1 MSDSTPEH
9 DQMGSI
15 ALQTAQSV
23 VLARRNVEAE
33 LSEAKVLLET
43 KTSELA
49 ASLAAQAAIAHENA
63 RLLEA
68 AELAAEER
76 ENLLTGER
84 MALAEAERMLEMKDE
99 FLATL
104 SHELRTPLNAILGWS
119 QMLRRGVRT
128 EADMH
133 KGLDTIERNARAQAQ
148 LIEDLLDMSRINS
161 GKLHLDI
168 QPMEPCVVVH
178 AAAETVRPAADA
190 KGIRLEMRID
200 PNTGWISGDAGR
212 LQQVIWNLLSNAIKF
227 TPKGGTVQVLVER
240 VSTHVEISV
249 GDSGVGI
256 ETEFL
261 SHVFERFRQADGSIT
276 RRYGGL
282 GLGLSIVRS
291 LVELHGGTVH
301 ATSPGVGFGS
311 TFTAVLPLVAVQS
324 VSLHEMRPAGR
335 SLARASV
342 RFQGSDLTG
351 VSVLVVDDET
361 DTREMLRHVL
371 DDCGAEVFMA
381 ASAEEALV
389 LLQEKRPALLVS
401 DIGMPDVDGY
411 ELLRRVRAL
420 DPKQGGAIPA
430 IALTAFARPEDRG
443 RALEAGFQAHIAKPM
458 DLTDF
463 VATVVKI
470 AGQRRSM
477 QA

>member
-1 MSDSTPEH
+1 MSKSDADSENELPR
-9 DQMGSI
+9 
-15 ALQTAQSV
+15 SV
-23 VLARRNVEAE
+23 PLKNGKSTLRQPVE
-33 LSEAKVLLET
+33 SELLEARDT
-43 KTSELA
+43 LELKTRELA
-49 ASLAAQAAIAHENA
+49 ASLAAQAAIAQENA

-68 AELAAEER
+68 AKLAAEER
-76 ENLLTGER
+76 EKLLAGER

-161 GKLHLDI
+161 GKLRLDI
-168 QPMEPCVVVH
+168 QPLEPGVVIQ
-178 AAAETVRPAADA
+178 AAAETVRPAAEA
-190 KGIRLEMRID
+190 KGIRLEIRVD
-200 PNTGWISGDAGR
+200 PDTGWISGDSAR
-212 LQQVIWNLLSNAIKF
+212 LQQVVWNLMSNAIKF

-240 VSTHVEISV
+240 VSSHIEISV

-256 ETEFL
+256 DKEFL

-301 ATSPGVGFGS
+301 VTSPGVGFGS
-311 TFTAVLPLVAVQS
+311 TFMVMLPLVAAQS
-324 VSLHEMRPAGR
+324 QALHELRPVAR
-335 SLARASV
+335 ALARTPVS
-342 RFQGSDLTG
+342 FLGTDLSG
-351 VSVLVVDDET
+351 ISVLVVDDET
-361 DTREMLRHVL
+361 DTREMIRQVL
-371 DDCGAEVFMA
+371 ADCNAEVFMA
-381 ASAEEALV
+381 SSAEEALV
-389 LLQEKRPALLVS
+389 LLQEKRPLLLVS

-411 ELLRRVRAL
+411 ELLRRVREL
-420 DPKQGGAIPA
+420 GPKLGGAIPA

-463 VATVVKI
+463 VTNI
-470 AGQRRSM
+470 ARIVGTRRGN
-477 QA
+477 